1 MNLVCVNRFPWTLS
15 VRANPPPTM
24 KNPLIL
30 ALSLTALLAA
40 GCSDKSAKTD
50 SATLS
55 QKAGETAEQV
65 KDTAVKV
72 ATDVKDA
79 AVDAKDAVAAKIV
92 EWKLTPSDIKADLEK
107 SGRVVREKSV
117 AAGEKSG
124 EVISDARI
132 VTVINGKLLAAA
144 DLSVFKI
151 NVDADK
157 GVVSLTGTVK
167 SPELIGRAIELALD
181 TDGVTQVVS
190 LLTIEES
197 VEPKTM

>member
-1 MNLVCVNRFPWTLS
+1 
-15 VRANPPPTM
+15 M
-24 KNPLIL
+24 KKPLIIIL
-30 ALSLTALLAA
+30 FLSALLAA
-40 GCSDKSAKTD
+40 GCSDKSAKND
-50 SATLS
+50 GSTLS

-72 ATDVKDA
+72 ASDVKTA
-79 AVDAKDAVAAKIV
+79 AIDAKDAVAAKIV
-92 EWKLTPSDIKADLEK
+92 EWKLTPDDIKADFEK

-117 AAGEKSG
+117 SVGAKSG
-124 EVISDARI
+124 EIISDARI

-157 GVVSLTGTVK
+157 GVVSLTGSVK
-167 SPELIGRAIELALD
+167 SHALIGRAIALALD

-190 LLTIEES
+190 LLTVEES
-197 VEPKTM
+197 VEPKSM

>member
-1 MNLVCVNRFPWTLS
+1 
-15 VRANPPPTM
+15 M

-40 GCSDKSAKTD
+40 GCSDKSAKND
-50 SATLS
+50 SSTLS

-132 VTVINGKLLAAA
+132 VTVINGKLLAAS

-157 GVVSLTGTVK
+157 GIVSLTGTVK
-167 SPELIGRAIELALD
+167 SPELIGRAIALALD